1 MESFVIGGYRE
12 RSKASFGLWKKKT
25 QYENE
30 LHFSFS
36 MMYCSDS
43 AENPLAS
50 IIIIRLANLWEG
62 SFFLPDFT
70 HNYPAL
76 TSSHKKSRFTRN
88 PNEVFKLSPVTNG
101 SLPLFYRPD
110 LYLFWKKKLLT
121 LIRFWFHRGRTHST
135 RLFATTA
142 WHLKVGRT
150 YRCSWKYL
158 SGRRFHLRS
167 VARRRAARWPSS
179 AERPAPLC
187 SGRRRPYGRR
197 RRRPCPASRK
207 WAAVKVPAIV
217 WRARTRLDSV
227 LTEVL
232 PGWFTL
238 VKSWS

>member
-1 MESFVIGGYRE
+1 MNSTTLLIVGYWYTLYSDNNDGQVDVDWIVGITLGLASLSMESFVIGGYRE

-110 LYLFWKKKLLT
+110 LYLFWKKKT
-121 LIRFWFHRGRTHST
+121 IDSDPVLISSRPHPFNETVCYHCMALKGR
-135 RLFATTA
+135 
-142 WHLKVGRT
+142 KDV
-150 YRCSWKYL
+150 
-158 SGRRFHLRS
+158 
-167 VARRRAARWPSS
+167 
-179 AERPAPLC
+179 
-187 SGRRRPYGRR
+187 
-197 RRRPCPASRK
+197 
-207 WAAVKVPAIV
+207 
-217 WRARTRLDSV
+217 
-227 LTEVL
+227 
-232 PGWFTL
+232 
-238 VKSWS
+238 